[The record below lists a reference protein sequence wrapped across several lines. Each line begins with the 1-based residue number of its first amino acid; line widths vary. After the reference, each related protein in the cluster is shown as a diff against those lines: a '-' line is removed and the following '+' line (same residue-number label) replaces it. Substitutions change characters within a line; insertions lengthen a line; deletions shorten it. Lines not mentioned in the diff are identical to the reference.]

1 MPERVEIKWNDAG
14 IVPVIIQHD
23 ESGEVL
29 MLNWMN
35 AEALRLTQ
43 ETGRTHFWDSAQRS
57 VWQPD
62 GEKGAVQFVEA
73 IWVDCDSDTLL
84 LTARPDGPACP
95 DGQESC
101 FYTELPGVL
110 HPYSEDDLPWE
121 G

>member
-62 GEKGAVQFVEA
+62 GEKVQCSSSRLSGLIVMA
-73 IWVDCDSDTLL
+73 TRC
-84 LTARPDGPACP
+84 C
-95 DGQESC
+95 
-101 FYTELPGVL
+101 
-110 HPYSEDDLPWE
+110 
-121 G
+121 